1 MTPLART
8 AGHALALTAVAI
20 ALAAGAQGMRPHG
33 GGLMPWIFALV
44 IAAAIGGVFLFVLW
58 VVRPPETS
66 AGERSPGERSPG
78 ERPRAAQQH
87 R

>member
-8 AGHALALTAVAI
+8 AGHALAITAVAL
-20 ALAAGAQGMRPHG
+20 ALASAAQAGMRPHG

-44 IAAAIGGVFLFVLW
+44 IAAAIAGVFLFVLW

-66 AGERSPGERSPG
+66 AGERPPG
-78 ERPRAAQQH
+78 ERPRAVQH